1 MVARIASPPPNKRL
15 HRRRRSHVGR
25 CLQCRR
31 AGPVNLSV
39 MRHEEPEMR
48 KQYHFRPSERGVL
61 VWDVDRLVELTKDFP
76 RIQVPVSAIR
86 ELDEAYWFGGEDD
99 NPTCRVVAE
108 HARLIQETDLS
119 YPIILSADGRVMDG
133 MHRVAQA
140 YIKGSEA
147 IEAVQFAV
155 DPEPD
160 FVDVDPDSLPYEDAT

>member
-1 MVARIASPPPNKRL
+1 M
-15 HRRRRSHVGR
+15 
-25 CLQCRR
+25 
-31 AGPVNLSV
+31 
-39 MRHEEPEMR
+39 
-48 KQYHFRPSERGVL
+48 
-61 VWDVDRLVELTKDFP
+61 
-76 RIQVPVSAIR
+76 
-86 ELDEAYWFGGEDD
+86 
-99 NPTCRVVAE
+99 VAE

-160 FVDVDPDSLPYEDAT
+160 FVDVDPDSLPYEDAI

>member
-1 MVARIASPPPNKRL
+1 
-15 HRRRRSHVGR
+15 
-25 CLQCRR
+25 
-31 AGPVNLSV
+31 

-48 KQYHFRPSERGVL
+48 KQYHFRRSERGVL

-99 NPTCRVVAE
+99 KPRCRVVAE

-119 YPIILSADGRVMDG
+119 YPIIHSADGRVMDG

-160 FVDVDPDSLPYEDAT
+160 FVDVDPNSLPYEDAT